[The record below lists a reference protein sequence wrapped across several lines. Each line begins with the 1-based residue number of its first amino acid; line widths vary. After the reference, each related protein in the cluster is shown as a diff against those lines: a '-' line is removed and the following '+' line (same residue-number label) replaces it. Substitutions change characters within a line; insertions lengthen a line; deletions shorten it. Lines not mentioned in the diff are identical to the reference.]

1 MQNDLFTNVLML
13 LAIIFL
19 IFIIFSTMNFG
30 YKKKEGFGVDA
41 SNNSTSNSS
50 TSNKSSNIN
59 GYAGNAQYYTSGIKD
74 KVIKLQDTLLLSKY
88 RSDYENIILGLD
100 DLVDNLML
108 EKVLT
113 INSDNTQKS
122 LEDLV
127 TLNNS
132 KIALNNVMKFIDSSS
147 S

>member
-1 MQNDLFTNVLML
+1 MQNDLFTNILML
-13 LAIIFL
+13 IAIFFL
-19 IFIIFSTMNFG
+19 IFIIFSTMNLG
-30 YKKKEGFGVDA
+30 YKKKEGFDV
-41 SNNSTSNSS
+41 SNNSISGN
-50 TSNKSSNIN
+50 NNIN
-59 GYAGNAQYYTSGIKD
+59 GFAGNAQYYLSGIKD
-74 KVIKLQDTLLLSKY
+74 KVIQMQDTLLLSKY

-113 INSDNTQKS
+113 ITSDNTQKS

>member
-13 LAIIFL
+13 LAIFFL

-41 SNNSTSNSS
+41 SNNST

-113 INSDNTQKS
+113 ITSDNTQKS